1 MGKAVREHASRLRAG
16 LPGVLS
22 TLRPEQERSPA
33 GEAPL
38 SSGIVGQAPDPLTN
52 PYAPPKA
59 ESASGRST
67 RRSRYEDE
75 RRSVVLVLLLSVV
88 TFGVY
93 PAFWYVRRT
102 PFFDR
107 LDSDKRVDGLQWVT
121 LVLTF
126 ALLAVAA
133 AQAPLRVPEGALR
146 AVQLAAGVANLILAF
161 RVAHMLRSDFAR
173 TGRLIRIS
181 SLWVFFFG
189 CLYLQYIINQ
199 AADTPA
205 YKRKRKKKPPAD
217 ATPQAV
223 EAVAEVDA
231 PEPGQSA

>member
-1 MGKAVREHASRLRAG
+1 MPLACERGCQGPYPPSARSKSVPLRAK
-16 LPGVLS
+16 
-22 TLRPEQERSPA
+22 RPYPPVV
-33 GEAPL
+33 GE
-38 SSGIVGQAPDPLTN
+38 SPDPLTN

-75 RRSVVLVLLLSVV
+75 RRSVGVLLLLSVV
-88 TFGVY
+88 TFGIY
-93 PAFWYVRRT
+93 PAIWYVRRT

-121 LVLTF
+121 LVLTV
-126 ALLAVAA
+126 ALFAVAI
-133 AQAPLRVPEGALR
+133 AQAPLQVPEGALR
-146 AVQLAAGVANLILAF
+146 AVQLAAGIANLILAF

-173 TGRLIRIS
+173 TGRLIRVS
-181 SLWVFFFG
+181 SAGVFFFG
-189 CLYLQYIINQ
+189 CLYLQSVINR

-205 YKRKRKKKPPAD
+205 YKRKRKKKQPVD
-217 ATPQAV
+217 ATTPQPA
-223 EAVAEVDA
+223 EDVAASDA